1 MKIPLKTPGNHFH
14 YTFYFICVENAP
26 AVLFACSYCLLLC
39 VLKYRQ
45 SQVEL
50 RTQIENLS
58 VELSV
63 ISQNQQSPIDLESY
77 IKKLLDARKRIT
89 IVNSIL
95 QNAQVGFIIMRSYN
109 NKEIIHLKKLLGS
122 SEQNSS
128 TFS

>member
-1 MKIPLKTPGNHFH
+1 M
-14 YTFYFICVENAP
+14 
-26 AVLFACSYCLLLC
+26 
-39 VLKYRQ
+39 
-45 SQVEL
+45 EL

-58 VELSV
+58 AELSV